1 VGKIFAMTQAGQAEP
16 VHPLVVAPMA
26 RQTRQRRSWTLDE
39 KLAIIA
45 EVESSGDPVAV
56 VARRHDMNANH
67 LFNWID
73 LARAGALGRRSRKER
88 VGEEESSRKDD
99 REAESGPRTSS
110 IWASS
115 RAKKWRMRWTAS
127 ASSKVDLPDRLRMR
141 VPISVE
147 PELLTRAVRALKA
160 A

>member
-1 VGKIFAMTQAGQAEP
+1 MGKIFAMTPASPAAP

-26 RQTRQRRSWTLDE
+26 RQARQRRSWTLDE

-99 REAESGPRTSS
+99 REAESGPDFIELGVFTREEM
-110 IWASS
+110 AH
-115 RAKKWRMRWTAS
+115 ALGGECLLE
-127 ASSKVDLPDRLRMR
+127 VDLPDGLRMR